1 MASARVSLAAIY
13 NATAT
18 TINVGTTTAGTYTA
32 TAVAAANTL
41 TAADLAQ
48 APDDVRGNI
57 EIAMQMLNGAT
68 ALLERVQTVCSQ
80 AGDSTNVTAIGNILV
95 TL

>member
-13 NATAT
+13 NAQAQ
-18 TINVGTTTAGTYTA
+18 TINVGTTTAGTFTA

-41 TAADLAQ
+41 TAADLSQ
-48 APDDVRGNI
+48 TPDDIRGNI
-57 EIAMQMLNGAT
+57 ELAMIKLDEVT

-80 AGDSTNVTAIGNILV
+80 ASDATNVTAIGNILV